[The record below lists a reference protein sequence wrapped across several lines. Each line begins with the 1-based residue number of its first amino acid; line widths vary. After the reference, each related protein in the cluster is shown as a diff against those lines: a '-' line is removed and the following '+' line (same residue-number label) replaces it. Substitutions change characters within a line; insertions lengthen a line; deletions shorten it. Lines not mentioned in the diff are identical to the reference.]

1 MQSDPDD
8 RLVQRTL
15 AGELGAFSVLVD
27 RYRTRAVNL
36 AYRMLGD
43 RERADDAA
51 QEGFVRAYRS
61 LRTYRPCGKFR
72 SWLLATVS
80 HVCIDWLRQ
89 RPFAAASL
97 DAAGADRAR
106 AEGSE
111 ADPQAAYGQAE
122 VQERVHA
129 ALGRLPE
136 AQRLAIVLTHLQ
148 GLSYE
153 EAGEVM
159 RQPVNTVKSH
169 AHRGRARL
177 RLLLSDYVEEE
188 AA

>member
-1 MQSDPDD
+1 MQLDPDD

-15 AGELGAFSVLVD
+15 AGDLGAFGMLVD
-27 RYRTRAVNL
+27 RHRTGCVNL

-51 QEGFVRAYRS
+51 QEAFVRVYRA
-61 LRTYRPCGKFR
+61 LKGYRPCDKFR
-72 SWLLATVS
+72 SYLLAATS
-80 HVCIDWLRQ
+80 RVCLDLLRK

-97 DAAGADRAR
+97 
-106 AEGSE
+106 E
-111 ADPQAAYGQAE
+111 AIGKESTGNRGDDPQAAYGQAE
-122 VQERVHA
+122 MQGRVHA

-153 EAGEVM
+153 EASEAM
-159 RQPVNTVKSH
+159 EQPVNTVKSY

-177 RLLLSDYVEEE
+177 RTLLADYVEEN